1 MDSRSLQVTRK
12 PKVFAKKQAKN
23 RADKKATRGTIW
35 KKQKT
40 LITLFRLHPHHVPVA
55 PTTWRMQNADG
66 YGRLI
71 EIRMYM
77 EEARVYIPM

>member
-1 MDSRSLQVTRK
+1 
-12 PKVFAKKQAKN
+12 
-23 RADKKATRGTIW
+23 
-35 KKQKT
+35 
-40 LITLFRLHPHHVPVA
+40 VA

-77 EEARVYIPM
+77 EEARVYIPMWEQRTNIFYNDRHPCLS